1 MYLVTKRVL
10 NMNLAAIH
18 TSSNVSSVLYWRLWA
33 PSYSYHCFSQSVTH
47 ALYHLAALPE
57 YQQLLREEVDT
68 LVSAEGWSK
77 ATMGKMWKLDSFLKE
92 SQRYNGIS
100 LSK

>member
-1 MYLVTKRVL
+1 M
-10 NMNLAAIH
+10 
-18 TSSNVSSVLYWRLWA
+18 
-33 PSYSYHCFSQSVTH
+33 TH

-77 ATMGKMWKLDSFLKE
+77 ATMGKMWRLDSFLKE